1 MKRCPKCGQIYSDAD
16 INFCLS
22 DGELLSNN
30 LDGGLHASFG
40 RDTDDSP
47 PTLMMDRPRVTN
59 QTNWPGTAAPI
70 SQWQEQKPV
79 YQSPQF
85 LGQSFTPT
93 RDQTL
98 PIVAIILGVASVL
111 FVCCHGGV
119 WLGIPAAIV
128 GFLGMRNADNKPDRY
143 AGKGLAI
150 GGMILGTITFLGS
163 IVLVLAALLAG

>member
-1 MKRCPKCGQIYSDAD
+1 MKRCPKCGQVYPDAD
-16 INFCLS
+16 INFCLA
-22 DGELLSNN
+22 DGELLSHN
-30 LDGGLHASFG
+30 LDGGQGVAFE
-40 RDTDDSP
+40 RDADDSP
-47 PTLMMDRPRVTN
+47 PTLLMDPPRVTN
-59 QTNWPGTAAPI
+59 QTNWPGTAPM

-85 LGQSFTPT
+85 LANSFTPS

-163 IVLVLAALLAG
+163 IVLVLVAILAG